1 MVTAKGSDE
10 EKVKGL
16 DAGADDYI
24 TKPFSSKELVAR
36 VKAVLRRATLWDEY
50 PELTA
55 HPNDFI
61 IDDLIIDFA
70 RHRVTVRN
78 REVKL
83 TATEYRLPSYL
94 VRNAG
99 RVVTLEQILQAVWG
113 KEYVGEHHLLRV
125 NITRLQQK
133 LLIIGGA
140 QIGATLLGLAARG
153 ALRNFFGS

>member
-1 MVTAKGSDE
+1 MRD
-10 EKVKGL
+10 
-16 DAGADDYI
+16 
-24 TKPFSSKELVAR
+24 
-36 VKAVLRRATLWDEY
+36 
-50 PELTA
+50 
-55 HPNDFI
+55 
-61 IDDLIIDFA
+61 
-70 RHRVTVRN
+70 

-83 TATEYRLPSYL
+83 TATEYRLLSYL

-99 RVVTLEQILQAVWG
+99 RVVTLDQILQAVWG

-125 NITRLQQK
+125 NVTRLQQK